1 MKLTWTRRL
10 LWVDND
16 AFLKLFYLPNR
27 GWYTSKPSYSS
38 WLATKHIERV
48 QKAFLL
54 LTERKELLGDKVAEE
69 KIKKLIEALV
79 LFEA

>member
-1 MKLTWTRRL
+1 MKIDWTGRV

-16 AFLKLFYLPNR
+16 VFLELFYIPNR

-54 LTERKELLGDKVAEE
+54 LTERKELLGDKVAEGR
-69 KIKKLIEALV
+69 IKKLIEALV

>member
-1 MKLTWTRRL
+1 MKLTWTRRI

-16 AFLKLFYLPNR
+16 VFLKLFYLPNR

-48 QKAFLL
+48 QKSFLL
-54 LTERKELLGDKVAEE
+54 LSERKELPGDKVAEG

>member
-1 MKLTWTRRL
+1 MKLTWTRRI

-54 LTERKELLGDKVAEE
+54 LTERKELLGDKVAEA